1 MEKKFFAEAAERILV
16 VEDSQVD
23 RFLLVRKLESW
34 GYRVES
40 AADGEEGSSL
50 FCSCAPRIVITDL
63 TMPKKDGFSLIKLIR
78 ERELNYTYII
88 VLSGMED
95 KESVVR
101 ALSMG
106 ADDYLTKPFHPE
118 ELHSRLQGAQRVMNL
133 ESQDMLI
140 FAMAKLAEYRSNET
154 GHHLERVQHFTKIL
168 AQDMA
173 KQGYDALTPPTIE
186 MFYSLSSLHDIGK
199 VAIPDHILHKPGKLT
214 DDEFEIM
221 KQHTVIGGNLLY
233 ELYRKKRS
241 VRLEV
246 ARDIVLYHHE
256 RFDGRGYPH
265 GLKGEDIPLCAR
277 IMAVADVF
285 DALSSERCYK
295 PAFSREKCR
304 CIIEEERGKH
314 FDPVVVDAFLRQ
326 EDIFWKI
333 RSKFPT

>member
-1 MEKKFFAEAAERILV
+1 MEKKFFAESAERILV
-16 VEDSQVD
+16 VEDAQVD
-23 RFLLVRKLESW
+23 RFLLVRKLGSW

-40 AADGEEGSSL
+40 AADGEEAFHL

-63 TMPKKDGFSLIKLIR
+63 ILPKKDGFALIKYIR
-78 ERELNYTYII
+78 ERELNHTYII

-118 ELHSRLQGAQRVMNL
+118 ELRSRLQSAQRVMTL
-133 ESQDMLI
+133 ESQEMLI
-140 FAMAKLAEYRSNET
+140 FALARLAEYRSNET

-173 KQGYDALTPPTIE
+173 RQGYDALTPPTIE

-256 RFDGRGYPH
+256 RFDGKGYPH
-265 GLKGEDIPLCAR
+265 GLRGNDIPLCAR
-277 IMAVADVF
+277 IVAVADVF

-304 CIIEEERGKH
+304 RVIEEEKGRH
-314 FDPVVVDAFLRQ
+314 FDPAVVDAFLRQ
-326 EDIFWKI
+326 EDTFWEI
-333 RSKFPT
+333 RKRFPS

>member
-1 MEKKFFAEAAERILV
+1 M
-16 VEDSQVD
+16 
-23 RFLLVRKLESW
+23 VRDDDIRSGSLEPKQ
-34 GYRVES
+34 G
-40 AADGEEGSSL
+40 L
-50 FCSCAPRIVITDL
+50 HHHTIIINHPRTR
-63 TMPKKDGFSLIKLIR
+63 G
-78 ERELNYTYII
+78 
-88 VLSGMED
+88 
-95 KESVVR
+95 
-101 ALSMG
+101 
-106 ADDYLTKPFHPE
+106 
-118 ELHSRLQGAQRVMNL
+118 
-133 ESQDMLI
+133 
-140 FAMAKLAEYRSNET
+140 
-154 GHHLERVQHFTKIL
+154 HLERVTTYAKWL
-168 AQDMA
+168 ADELHWSPDQLRNLEFGA
-173 KQGYDALTPPTIE
+173 R
-186 MFYSLSSLHDIGK
+186 LHDIGK

-233 ELYRKKRS
+233 ELYRKKQS

-265 GLKGEDIPLCAR
+265 GLKGKDIPLCAR